1 MEHTANNKRKEM
13 SALEEY
19 AICPIIQH
27 NEENPEVTN
36 LFKILKRASALT
48 IALAAAI
55 ALTSCGTD
63 AETGKNDGEIT
74 PNNAELSVSEIFEK
88 AMENTA
94 SIKSASYS
102 IGMDMEMSSEGTD
115 FSIATTGNI
124 KMTADPMEYEMT
136 LDMNMGEEI
145 GSMTTTSYLV
155 NEDGKQVLYSGVVYG
170 GETFWSKQYD
180 ATLDSFEQYNAMENI
195 EMYLENAES
204 FKENGTDDINGTEA
218 VRYDGTITGESL
230 ENAINSTLG
239 DLGTSIDGTDL
250 SASEIFNGI
259 GDLTLSVWIDRETL
273 TVRKYEMD
281 MSEIMSKLFENMSA
295 DDESLAGID
304 VSKVFLSMTVS
315 SYNDIDSITVP
326 DDVKSAAEQTDLY
339 GDVG

>member
-1 MEHTANNKRKEM
+1 M
-13 SALEEY
+13 
-19 AICPIIQH
+19 
-27 NEENPEVTN
+27 
-36 LFKILKRASALT
+36 FKILKRASALT

-55 ALTSCGTD
+55 ALTSCGTNT
-63 AETGKNDGEIT
+63 ETGTDDGKTT
-74 PNNAELSVSEIFEK
+74 PQNAELSVSEIFEK
-88 AMENTA
+88 AIENTA

-102 IGMDMEMSSEGTD
+102 IGMDMAMSSEGTD
-115 FSIATTGNI
+115 FNITTTGNV
-124 KMTADPMEYEMT
+124 KMTTDPVEYEMT
-136 LDMNMGEEI
+136 LDMDMGEEL

-180 ATLDSFEQYNAMENI
+180 ASLDSFEQYNAMENI

-204 FKENGTDDINGTEA
+204 FKENGTEEISGIET

-230 ENAINSTLG
+230 ENAINNTLG
-239 DLGTSIDGTDL
+239 DLGTSLDGTDVNT
-250 SASEIFNGI
+250 SELFKGI
-259 GDLTLSVWIDRETL
+259 GDLTLSVWIDKDTL
-273 TVRKYEMD
+273 TVKKYETD

-304 VSKVFLSMTVS
+304 VSKVFLSMTVN

-326 DDVKSAAEQTDLY
+326 DDVKSSAEEITLY
-339 GDVG
+339 DDVG

>member
-1 MEHTANNKRKEM
+1 M
-13 SALEEY
+13 
-19 AICPIIQH
+19 
-27 NEENPEVTN
+27 
-36 LFKILKRASALT
+36 FKILKRASALT

-55 ALTSCGTD
+55 ALTSCGTNT
-63 AETGKNDGEIT
+63 ETGTDDGKTT
-74 PNNAELSVSEIFEK
+74 PQNAELSVSEIFEK
-88 AMENTA
+88 AIENTA

-102 IGMDMEMSSEGTD
+102 IGMDMAMSSEGTD
-115 FSIATTGNI
+115 FNITTTGNV
-124 KMTADPMEYEMT
+124 KMTTDPVEYEMT
-136 LDMNMGEEI
+136 LDMDMGEEL

-180 ATLDSFEQYNAMENI
+180 ASLNSFEQYNAMENI

-204 FKENGTDDINGTEA
+204 FKENGTEEISGIET

-230 ENAINSTLG
+230 ENAINNTLG
-239 DLGTSIDGTDL
+239 DLGTSLDGTDVNT
-250 SASEIFNGI
+250 SELFKGI
-259 GDLTLSVWIDRETL
+259 GDLTLSVWIDKDTL

-304 VSKVFLSMTVS
+304 VSKVFLSMTVN
-315 SYNDIDSITVP
+315 SYNDIDSITGP
-326 DDVKSAAEQTDLY
+326 DDVKSSAEEITLY
-339 GDVG
+339 DDVG

>member
-1 MEHTANNKRKEM
+1 M
-13 SALEEY
+13 
-19 AICPIIQH
+19 
-27 NEENPEVTN
+27 
-36 LFKILKRASALT
+36 FKILKRASALT

-55 ALTSCGTD
+55 ALTSCGTNT
-63 AETGKNDGEIT
+63 ETGTDDGKKT
-74 PNNAELSVSEIFEK
+74 PQNAELSVSEIFEK
-88 AMENTA
+88 AIENTA

-102 IGMDMEMSSEGTD
+102 IGMDMAMSSEGTD
-115 FSIATTGNI
+115 FNITTTGNV
-124 KMTADPMEYEMT
+124 KMTTDPVEYEMT
-136 LDMNMGEEI
+136 LDMDMGEEL

-170 GETFWSKQYD
+170 GETFWSKQHD
-180 ATLDSFEQYNAMENI
+180 ASLDSFEQYNAMENI

-204 FKENGTDDINGTEA
+204 FKENGTEEISGIET

-230 ENAINSTLG
+230 ENAINNTLG
-239 DLGTSIDGTDL
+239 DLGTSLDGTDL
-250 SASEIFNGI
+250 FKGV
-259 GDLTLSVWIDRETL
+259 GDLTLSVWIDKDTL

-304 VSKVFLSMTVS
+304 VSKVFLSMTVN

-326 DDVKSAAEQTDLY
+326 DDVKSSAEETTLY
-339 GDVG
+339 DDVG

>member
-1 MEHTANNKRKEM
+1 M
-13 SALEEY
+13 
-19 AICPIIQH
+19 
-27 NEENPEVTN
+27 
-36 LFKILKRASALT
+36 FKILKRASALT

-55 ALTSCGTD
+55 ALTSCGTNT
-63 AETGKNDGEIT
+63 ETGTDDGKTT
-74 PNNAELSVSEIFEK
+74 PQNAELSVSEIFEK
-88 AMENTA
+88 AIENTA

-102 IGMDMEMSSEGTD
+102 IGMDMAMSSEGTD
-115 FSIATTGNI
+115 FNITTTGNV
-124 KMTADPMEYEMT
+124 KMTTDPVEYEMT
-136 LDMNMGEEI
+136 LDMDMGEEL

-180 ATLDSFEQYNAMENI
+180 ASLDSFEQYNAMENI

-204 FKENGTDDINGTEA
+204 FKENGTEEISGIET

-230 ENAINSTLG
+230 ENAINNTLG
-239 DLGTSIDGTDL
+239 DLGTSLDGTDVNT
-250 SASEIFNGI
+250 SELFKGV
-259 GDLTLSVWIDRETL
+259 GDLTLSVWIDKDTL

-304 VSKVFLSMTVS
+304 VSKVFLSMTVN

-326 DDVKSAAEQTDLY
+326 DDVKSSAKEITLY
-339 GDVG
+339 DDVG

>member
-1 MEHTANNKRKEM
+1 MLRQYNNKET
-13 SALEEY
+13 
-19 AICPIIQH
+19 
-27 NEENPEVTN
+27 PEVTN

-55 ALTSCGTD
+55 ALTSCSTD
-63 AETGKNDGEIT
+63 TDKGAGDGDIT

-94 SIKSASYS
+94 SVKSASYS
-102 IGMDMEMSSEGTD
+102 IGMDMAMSSEGTD
-115 FSIATTGNI
+115 FNIATTGNI
-124 KMTADPMEYEMT
+124 KMTTDPMEYEMT
-136 LDMNMGEEI
+136 LDMDMGEEI

-155 NEDGKQVLYSGVVYG
+155 NEDGEQVLYTGMAYG
-170 GETFWSKQYD
+170 GETYWTKQHD

-230 ENAINSTLG
+230 ESAINSTLG

-250 SASEIFNGI
+250 SASELFNGI
-259 GDLTLSVWIDRETL
+259 GDLTLSVWIDKETL

-304 VSKVFLSMTVS
+304 VSKVLLSMTVS
-315 SYNDIDSITVP
+315 SYDDIDSITVP
-326 DDVKSAAEQTDLY
+326 EDVKSAAEAADAY
-339 GDVG
+339 EPVG

>member
-1 MEHTANNKRKEM
+1 M
-13 SALEEY
+13 
-19 AICPIIQH
+19 
-27 NEENPEVTN
+27 
-36 LFKILKRASALT
+36 FKILKRASALT

-55 ALTSCGTD
+55 ALTSCGTNT
-63 AETGKNDGEIT
+63 ETGTDNGKTT
-74 PNNAELSVSEIFEK
+74 PQNAELSVSEIFEK
-88 AMENTA
+88 AIENTA

-102 IGMDMEMSSEGTD
+102 IGMDMAMSSEGTD
-115 FSIATTGNI
+115 FNITTTGNV
-124 KMTADPMEYEMT
+124 KMTTDPVEYEMT
-136 LDMNMGEEI
+136 LDMDMGEEL

-180 ATLDSFEQYNAMENI
+180 ASLDSFEQYNAMENI

-204 FKENGTDDINGTEA
+204 FKENGTEEISGIET

-230 ENAINSTLG
+230 ENAINNTLG
-239 DLGTSIDGTDL
+239 DLGTSLDGTDVNT
-250 SASEIFNGI
+250 SELFKGV
-259 GDLTLSVWIDRETL
+259 GDLTLSVWIDKDTL
-273 TVRKYEMD
+273 TVKKYETD

-304 VSKVFLSMTVS
+304 VSKVFLSMTVN

-326 DDVKSAAEQTDLY
+326 DDVKSSAEEITLY
-339 GDVG
+339 DDVG

>member
-1 MEHTANNKRKEM
+1 M

-63 AETGKNDGEIT
+63 TETGKNDGVIT

-259 GDLTLSVWIDRETL
+259 GDLTLSVWIDKETL

>member
-1 MEHTANNKRKEM
+1 M

-63 AETGKNDGEIT
+63 TETGKNDGEIT

-136 LDMNMGEEI
+136 LDMDMGEEI

-204 FKENGTDDINGTEA
+204 FKENGTDNINGTEA

-259 GDLTLSVWIDRETL
+259 GDLTLSVWIDKETL

>member
-1 MEHTANNKRKEM
+1 M

-55 ALTSCGTD
+55 ALTSCGTNT
-63 AETGKNDGEIT
+63 ETGTDDGKTT
-74 PNNAELSVSEIFEK
+74 PQNAELSVSEIFEK
-88 AMENTA
+88 AIENTA

-102 IGMDMEMSSEGTD
+102 IGMDMAMSSEGTD
-115 FSIATTGNI
+115 ISIATTGNI

-136 LDMNMGEEI
+136 LDMDMGEEI

-204 FKENGTDDINGTEA
+204 FKENGTDNINGTEA

-259 GDLTLSVWIDRETL
+259 GDLTLSVWIDKETL

-326 DDVKSAAEQTDLY
+326 DDVKSAAEAADAY
-339 GDVG
+339 EPVG

>member
-1 MEHTANNKRKEM
+1 M
-13 SALEEY
+13 
-19 AICPIIQH
+19 
-27 NEENPEVTN
+27 
-36 LFKILKRASALT
+36 FKILKRASALT

-55 ALTSCGTD
+55 ALTSCGTN
-63 AETGKNDGEIT
+63 TGTGTDDGKTT
-74 PNNAELSVSEIFEK
+74 PQNAELSVSEIFEK
-88 AMENTA
+88 AIENTA
-94 SIKSASYS
+94 STKSASYS
-102 IGMDMEMSSEGTD
+102 IGMDMAMSSEGTD
-115 FSIATTGNI
+115 FNITTTGNV
-124 KMTADPMEYEMT
+124 KMTTDPVEYEMT
-136 LDMNMGEEI
+136 LDMDMGEEL

-180 ATLDSFEQYNAMENI
+180 ASLDSFEQYNAMENI

-204 FKENGTDDINGTEA
+204 FKENGTEEISGIET

-230 ENAINSTLG
+230 ENAINNTLG
-239 DLGTSIDGTDL
+239 DLGTSLDGTDVNT
-250 SASEIFNGI
+250 SELFKGV
-259 GDLTLSVWIDRETL
+259 GDLTLSVWIDKDTL

-304 VSKVFLSMTVS
+304 VSKVFLSMTVN

-326 DDVKSAAEQTDLY
+326 DDVKSSAEEITLY
-339 GDVG
+339 DDVG

>member
-1 MEHTANNKRKEM
+1 M
-13 SALEEY
+13 
-19 AICPIIQH
+19 
-27 NEENPEVTN
+27 
-36 LFKILKRASALT
+36 FKILKRASALT

-63 AETGKNDGEIT
+63 TDKGAGDGEAT

-102 IGMDMEMSSEGTD
+102 IGMDMAMSSEGTD
-115 FSIATTGNI
+115 FNIATTGNI
-124 KMTADPMEYEMT
+124 KMTTDPMEYEMT
-136 LDMNMGEEI
+136 LDMDMGEEI
-145 GSMTTTSYLV
+145 GSMTTTSYLI
-155 NEDGKQVLYSGVVYG
+155 NKDGEQVLYTGMAYG
-170 GETFWSKQYD
+170 GETYWSKQYD

-230 ENAINSTLG
+230 ESAINSTLG

-250 SASEIFNGI
+250 SASELFNGI
-259 GDLTLSVWIDRETL
+259 GDLTLSVWIDKETL

-295 DDESLAGID
+295 EDESLAGID
-304 VSKVFLSMTVS
+304 VSKVLLSMTVS
-315 SYNDIDSITVP
+315 SYDDIDSITVP
-326 DDVKSAAEQTDLY
+326 DDVKSAAEEADAY
-339 GDVG
+339 EPVG